1 MLGCLLLGITY
12 GLLTAG
18 PKDKTALKIATVGQA
33 MMLPL
38 MAMAGFGT
46 DAATYVG
53 WSNSVLGW
61 GPWFETEIGLYL
73 MTQPV
78 FQMESVRLDWW
89 SPTRRQFR
97 CDILSRSM
105 KT

>member
-46 DAATYVG
+46 EITSPANHVEDAGGGWWAMTYVG
-53 WSNSVLGW
+53 YSAS
-61 GPWFETEIGLYL
+61 
-73 MTQPV
+73 QPTK
-78 FQMESVRLDWW
+78 
-89 SPTRRQFR
+89 TRSS
-97 CDILSRSM
+97 SRRR
-105 KT
+105 

>member
-1 MLGCLLLGITY
+1 MAWRMLGCLLLGITY

-46 DAATYVG
+46 DVATYAQTMWKTQLVVHAAMTYVG
-53 WSNSVLGW
+53 YSAS
-61 GPWFETEIGLYL
+61 
-73 MTQPV
+73 QPTK
-78 FQMESVRLDWW
+78 
-89 SPTRRQFR
+89 TRSS
-97 CDILSRSM
+97 SRRR
-105 KT
+105 

>member
-1 MLGCLLLGITY
+1 MAWRMLGCLLLGITY

-46 DAATYVG
+46 GLGD
-53 WSNSVLGW
+53 VLFKPSG
-61 GPWFETEIGLYL
+61 
-73 MTQPV
+73 
-78 FQMESVRLDWW
+78 RHDW
-89 SPTRRQFR
+89 
-97 CDILSRSM
+97 
-105 KT
+105 